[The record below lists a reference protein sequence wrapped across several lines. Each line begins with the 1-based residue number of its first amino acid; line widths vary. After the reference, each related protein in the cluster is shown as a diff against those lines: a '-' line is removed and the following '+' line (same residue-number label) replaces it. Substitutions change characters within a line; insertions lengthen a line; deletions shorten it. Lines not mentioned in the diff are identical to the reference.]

1 VSAAAPDLT
10 LLTGAA
16 GALARLLIPALAA
29 RGPLRLSDHH
39 PIAGAPED
47 APPPPAAE
55 FVAADLTDLP
65 ALRAA
70 CQGVTTVIHL
80 GAERRPE
87 ATWDRLLPANLLG
100 THNLFQAAAEAGC
113 QRVIFASSIQAR
125 WGYPPAWERARPAVM
140 PWSLYGAS
148 KAWGE
153 AVGGYYASQ
162 RGLSVICLRIGWVL
176 PADAPQIRPRSGV
189 LTQILTQDDFRRA
202 VLGALDAPL
211 TLRFAL
217 VHLRSLPGWR
227 GPDVYLPGGGWRFR
241 PRDNVYRL
249 ALRRLPAAVRRWGR
263 RRAAGGGGT

>member
-16 GALARLLIPALAA
+16 GALARLLIPTLAA

-140 PWSLYGAS
+140 PWS
-148 KAWGE
+148 
-153 AVGGYYASQ
+153 
-162 RGLSVICLRIGWVL
+162 RIGWVL